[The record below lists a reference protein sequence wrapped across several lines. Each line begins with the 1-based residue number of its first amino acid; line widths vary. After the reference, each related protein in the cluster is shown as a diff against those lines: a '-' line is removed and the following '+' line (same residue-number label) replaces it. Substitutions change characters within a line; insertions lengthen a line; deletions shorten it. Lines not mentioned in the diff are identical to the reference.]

1 MTTFEMVYLAM
12 AIGAASIFAITLA
25 YYSSR

>member
-1 MTTFEMVYLAM
+1 MTTFEMIYLTM
-12 AIGAASIFAITLA
+12 AIGAASVFAITLA